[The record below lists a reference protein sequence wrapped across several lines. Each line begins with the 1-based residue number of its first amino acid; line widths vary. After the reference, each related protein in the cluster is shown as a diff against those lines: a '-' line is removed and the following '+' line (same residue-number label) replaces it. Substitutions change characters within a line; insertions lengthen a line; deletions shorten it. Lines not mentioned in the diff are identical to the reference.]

1 MITAHEI
8 EKEIMLQKEI
18 LEMQGFEPYIIEM
31 PVEYAKI
38 LTKYMT
44 GFDVD
49 FKKSNIWYY
58 MNIKLYFGG
67 KGITV
72 CGKAY
77 KS

>member
-1 MITAHEI
+1 
-8 EKEIMLQKEI
+8 
-18 LEMQGFEPYIIEM
+18 
-31 PVEYAKI
+31 
-38 LTKYMT
+38 MT